1 MAAVAP
7 QPSFLATRRGK
18 LTLALLA
25 AVAFL
30 DFVDAS
36 IVNIALPSIRRDLHF
51 SEQALQWV
59 PSAYLLTYGGF
70 MLLGGRAADLLGRR
84 RILVAGTL
92 LIGVSSLIGGFA
104 GSAGVL
110 VGARLAQGLG
120 AAMMLPAALSILT
133 TTFKEGS
140 DRNKA
145 LGIWGGVGGLASA
158 AGVLLGGLLTEGPG
172 WRWVMFVN
180 PLAAVLVLGAIFW
193 LISGERHR
201 ARLAEFD
208 ILGTILATGGM
219 LLLVFTLVKA
229 PDQGWGSGRTLA
241 ELTGALALLAAFVI
255 NERRS
260 KNPLMPLSI
269 FRTRGLAAADGTQ
282 LIAFAGFLAMFFFLT
297 LYMQNV
303 LGYSPIQTGAAYL
316 PLTAGVGVAA
326 GITSQLLARAGT
338 RPLIVTGSLI
348 ASGGVYWLSRI
359 PVHGSYLAD
368 LLPGMMVM
376 SIGLGAVFVAVT
388 TAANAGVPANRAGLA
403 ASLLNASQQVGG
415 ALGLAIFTAI
425 ATSRTSHLLASHT
438 PLADALTSG
447 FQRAL
452 LASSIFLLAA
462 AVVALRVTNTRGEE
476 QQPGTEGQR
485 EIERQPVESEGE
497 RESEPLA
504 EGARA

>member
-1 MAAVAP
+1 MPAVTA

-25 AVAFL
+25 SVAFL

-36 IVNIALPSIRRDLHF
+36 IVNIALPSIRKDLGF

-59 PSAYLLTYGGF
+59 PSGYLLTYGGF

-84 RILVAGTL
+84 RILVAGTV
-92 LIGVSSLIGGFA
+92 LIGISSLIGGFA
-104 GSAGVL
+104 GSSGVL
-110 VGARLAQGLG
+110 VAARLAQGIG

-145 LGIWGGVGGLASA
+145 LGIWGAVGGLASA

-180 PLAAVLVLGAIFW
+180 PLAAVLVLGGIFW

-201 ARLAEFD
+201 ARLADFD
-208 ILGTILATGGM
+208 FVGTVLATGGM

-229 PDQGWGSGRTLA
+229 PDQGWGSTRTLA
-241 ELTGALALLAAFVI
+241 ELAGAVVLLAAFVI
-255 NERRS
+255 NEQRT
-260 KNPLMPLSI
+260 KKPLLPLSI
-269 FRTRGLAAADGTQ
+269 FRVRGLAAADTTQ

-316 PLTAGVGVAA
+316 PLTFGVGVAA
-326 GITSQLLARAGT
+326 GITSQLLARVGT
-338 RPLIVTGSLI
+338 RPLIVAGSLI
-348 ASGGVYWLSRI
+348 ASGGVFWLSRI

-388 TAANAGVPANRAGLA
+388 TAANAGVPADKAGLA
-403 ASLLNASQQVGG
+403 AALLNASQQVGG
-415 ALGLAIFTAI
+415 ALGLAIFSAI
-425 ATSRTSHLLASHT
+425 ATSRTTHLLASHA
-438 PLADALTSG
+438 PVADALTSG

-462 AVVALRVTNTRGEE
+462 AAVGLRVANTRGEDQSLGVE
-476 QQPGTEGQR
+476 AQR
-485 EIERQPVESEGE
+485 DVEPVV
-497 RESEPLA
+497 

>member
-1 MAAVAP
+1 MAPESP

-18 LTLALLA
+18 LTLALLS

-36 IVNIALPSIRRDLHF
+36 IVNIALPSIRRDLGF
-51 SEQALQWV
+51 SQQDLQWI

-84 RILVAGTL
+84 RVLVAGTV
-92 LIGVSSLIGGFA
+92 LIGVSSLIGGLA
-104 GSAGVL
+104 GSSGVL

-120 AAMMLPAALSILT
+120 AAMTLPAALSILT
-133 TTFKEGS
+133 TTFREGS
-140 DRNKA
+140 DRNTA

-158 AGVLLGGLLTEGPG
+158 AGVLLGGLLTDGPG

-180 PLAAVLVLGAIFW
+180 PLAVVLVLGGIFW
-193 LISGERHR
+193 LLSGERHR
-201 ARLAEFD
+201 ARLADFD
-208 ILGTILATGGM
+208 VVGTILATGGM

-229 PDQGWGSGRTLA
+229 PDQGWGAPLTIA
-241 ELTGALALLAAFVI
+241 ELAGAFVLLAAFVI

-260 KNPLMPLSI
+260 KNPLLPLSI
-269 FRTRGLAAADGTQ
+269 FRVRGLAAADATQ
-282 LIAFAGFLAMFFFLT
+282 LVAFAGFLAMFFFLT

-316 PLTAGVGVAA
+316 PLTFGVGVAA
-326 GITSQLLARAGT
+326 GITSQLLPRTGT
-338 RPLIVTGSLI
+338 RPLIVAGSLI
-348 ASGGVYWLSRI
+348 AAGGVYWLSRI

-376 SIGLGAVFVAVT
+376 SVGLGAVFVAVT
-388 TAANAGVPANRAGLA
+388 TAANAGVPADKAGLA
-403 ASLLNASQQVGG
+403 AALLNASQQVGG

-425 ATSRTSHLLASHT
+425 ATSRTTHLLASHT
-438 PLADALTSG
+438 PQADALTSG

-452 LASSIFLLAA
+452 LASSIFLVAA

-476 QQPGTEGQR
+476 HDPG
-485 EIERQPVESEGE
+485 
-497 RESEPLA
+497 A
-504 EGARA
+504 DARSQTADRSLRPSPAPALEDAG